1 MSLDQIRLDGL
12 LSQLNMA
19 LARNPVS
26 TIQVAML
33 KAQIKELRA
42 KIEDEHVPVDPTEVY
57 SPHTMVF
64 EPEP

>member
-1 MSLDQIRLDGL
+1 MSLDQIRLDSL
-12 LSQLNMA
+12 LSQLAMA
-19 LARNPVS
+19 IASNKWERIAR
-26 TIQVAML
+26 L
-33 KAQIKELRA
+33 KIEIAYLRN